1 MKYRPTI
8 KRRSPL
14 PLGMGGAVADG
25 FFGEEGLLADPVGN
39 FREFALEGADS
50 GEVVWLADEVE
61 GGVAADHR
69 RRIVEHLEECF
80 VEGGAGSVLAHD
92 PGISVANFFDRVGG
106 KTDHFWVPEAHAR
119 VVASHAL
126 TELNEGVLDAAWVLF
141 ILEVFGDLF

>member
-61 GGVAADHR
+61 GAEGFPDLFVAGGDNGNFGACGYVRTWSH
-69 RRIVEHLEECF
+69 EES
-80 VEGGAGSVLAHD
+80 A
-92 PGISVANFFDRVGG
+92 
-106 KTDHFWVPEAHAR
+106 
-119 VVASHAL
+119 
-126 TELNEGVLDAAWVLF
+126 DAAGDGRAKFEGSQLVLGRF
-141 ILEVFGDLF
+141 DGGVDQKLCDQAALVDGGSYLI